1 MFHDLDRAAAEQE
14 FKRAIDLN
22 PNYSPAY
29 GLYSGLLS
37 STGKLDEGIKMSLRG
52 LEVDPLSLGSSYVT
66 GLAYYFARR
75 YDEAL
80 KQMQKSIE
88 FDPNYAGSHML
99 SGTVYEQQGRYD
111 EAIAAYQKAINASR
125 RRTSAMLGLLGH
137 AYASSNRRGEALKIL
152 DELKEMS
159 GQAYVPPYDLAVLY
173 TGLGE
178 KDRAIEQL
186 KKAYQDRTGM
196 LIHLKVE
203 PLFDPLRSD
212 PRFVELLRSMGLG
225 N

>member
-1 MFHDLDRAAAEQE
+1 MIHDLDRAAAEQE

-22 PNYSPAY
+22 PNYSTTY
-29 GLYSGLLS
+29 SLYSDLLS
-37 STGKLDEGIKMSLRG
+37 ATGKLDEGIKMAMRG
-52 LEVDPLSLGSSYVT
+52 LEVDPLSLGLSYST
-66 GLAYYFARR
+66 GQAYYFARR

-88 FDPNYAGSHML
+88 FDPNYAGLHIV
-99 SGTVYEQQGRYD
+99 SGAVYEQQGRYD
-111 EAIAAYQKAINASR
+111 EAIAAYQRAINVSG
-125 RRTSAMLGLLGH
+125 RTSTMLGLLGH

-159 GQAYVPPYDLAVLY
+159 RHAYVPPYDLAVLY

-186 KKAYQDRTGM
+186 KKAYEERTGM
-196 LIHLKVE
+196 IINLKVE

-212 PRFVELLRSMGLG
+212 PRFVDLLRSMGLS